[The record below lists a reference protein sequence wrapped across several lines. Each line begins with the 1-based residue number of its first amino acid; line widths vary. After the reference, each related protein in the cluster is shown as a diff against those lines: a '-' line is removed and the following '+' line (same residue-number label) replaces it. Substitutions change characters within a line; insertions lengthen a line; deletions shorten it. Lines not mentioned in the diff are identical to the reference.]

1 MIKYQKANILFFIKD
16 YDNALIYLM
25 ELKEKIPK
33 EAPIHILMGN
43 IYKTKK
49 DFKKALSHYNTALD
63 LDPKDLN
70 MAKSSIEKLN
80 SEFDE
85 NY

>member
-1 MIKYQKANILFFIKD
+1 
-16 YDNALIYLM
+16 
-25 ELKEKIPK
+25 
-33 EAPIHILMGN
+33 MGN